1 MAASDYRLLAEY
13 PRQQVVKDR
22 NYNGLNNW
30 AYGVAI
36 AAVPDPPDIA
46 WVKQRIVAERFPAQ
60 PVNYVERTL
69 SYFLQDSATQTNVRE
84 YLNAFNTEAVEVSL
98 AGQIEAVIL
107 AFIPRFADIDV
118 TDAQAAQWLTD
129 NGYPIP

>member
-36 AAVPDPPDIA
+36 LPVPDPPGIA

-60 PVNYVERTL
+60 PVSYVERTL

-107 AFIPRFADIDV
+107 AFIPRFAEIDV
-118 TDAQAAQWLTD
+118 TDQQANDWIAAHTT
-129 NGYPIP
+129 P